1 MQDYLLNEEEED
13 ESPYNPE
20 DQVSDDVVDFDD
32 DETSSDDDF
41 SSDSEEDF
49 DQPEETTNPEGHSGS
64 EAQLDEPPPAS
75 SETESNPSDNS
86 ETKSFRVMSF
96 EDFISK

>member
-32 DETSSDDDF
+32 DDETSSDDDF
-41 SSDSEEDF
+41 SSDSHEDF

-64 EAQLDEPPPAS
+64 EAQLDEPPTP

-86 ETKSFRVMSF
+86 ESKSFRVMSF